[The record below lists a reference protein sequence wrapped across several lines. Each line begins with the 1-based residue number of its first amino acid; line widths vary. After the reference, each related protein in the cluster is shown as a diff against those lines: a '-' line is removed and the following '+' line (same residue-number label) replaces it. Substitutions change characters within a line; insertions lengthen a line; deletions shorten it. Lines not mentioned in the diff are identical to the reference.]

1 MHIGNTK
8 VNGMSLLG
16 LGLTAVVAG
25 VGAYFG
31 AYLKEKA
38 KNLARREDIEGL
50 RDEVHVVT
58 TTAKEIEAKIS
69 SDLWDRQKQ
78 WEMKREVLF
87 EGSKLLAR
95 VEERLLRLET
105 VIKVAKTRLDD
116 SDWKNTWHDALVE
129 WTKTSAAFERV
140 ISLVTVVCA
149 PETIAT
155 FLKFHG
161 LVASIAG
168 DLAQKDESAY
178 QTHLKEVTKGALE
191 IRVAIRRELG
201 VPPIPQSNQSS
212 ATGVRAQPDPT
223 PHKL

>member
-1 MHIGNTK
+1 
-8 VNGMSLLG
+8 
-16 LGLTAVVAG
+16 
-25 VGAYFG
+25 
-31 AYLKEKA
+31 A
-38 KNLARREDIEGL
+38 KNLVRREDIQVL

-58 TTAKEIEAKIS
+58 TTAQEIEAKIS

-87 EGSKLLAR
+87 EASKLLAR
-95 VEERLLRLET
+95 VEERLLRLESLIQ
-105 VIKVAKTRLDD
+105 VGKTRLGD
-116 SDWKNTWHDALVE
+116 SDWTSAWHDGLVE

-149 PETIAT
+149 LETTAT

-168 DLAQKDESAY
+168 GLAQKDESAY
-178 QTHLKEVTKGALE
+178 QTRSKEVVEGALE

-201 VPPIPQSNQSS
+201 IPPIPQSNESS
-212 ATGVRAQPDPT
+212 ATRVRAQPRPNT
-223 PHKL
+223 S